1 MVFEHSRAGGDV
13 CFRWFGFW
21 GRVMFTLSNVQVVR
35 GGRSILSIESL
46 NIPTTELT
54 VVLGHNGSGKSTLVS
69 LISGQQAP
77 DRGDVLLNQ
86 QPIAELSARALAKAV
101 AFLPQKLPTS
111 AGLTVRELVRL
122 GRFPWRGPFGRW
134 QNQDE
139 VIIDQAIA
147 QTGVTEF
154 AYTLADEL
162 SGGERQRA
170 WVAMLLAQQSPVLIL
185 DEPTSALDV
194 QHQYQLMALLAQL
207 NQTQG
212 CGIIV
217 ILHDLNLALRYATH
231 IVALKQGKVDFEG
244 DASLLADEARLSAL
258 YQTPIQ
264 LLDHP
269 MSNSDSHTHKVAIVC
284 A

>member
-1 MVFEHSRAGGDV
+1 
-13 CFRWFGFW
+13 
-21 GRVMFTLSNVQVVR
+21 MFTLSDIQMVR
-35 GGRSILSIESL
+35 GGRTILAIESL
-46 NIPTTELT
+46 SIPTTELT

-69 LISGQQAP
+69 LLSGQQMP
-77 DRGDVLLNQ
+77 DTGNILLNGQ
-86 QPIAELSARALAKAV
+86 SLAQHSAKSLAKAV

-111 AGLTVRELVRL
+111 EGLTVRELVRL
-122 GRFPWRGPFGRW
+122 GRFPWRGALGRW
-134 QNQDE
+134 KSDDE
-139 VIIDQAIA
+139 HAIDQAMEK
-147 QTGVTEF
+147 TGVTAF
-154 AYTLADEL
+154 ANTLADEL

-194 QHQYQLMALLAQL
+194 HHQYQLMSLLAEL

-217 ILHDLNLALRYATH
+217 ILHDLNLALRYASH
-231 IVALKQGKVDFEG
+231 IVALKGGNVAFDGPIE
-244 DASLLADEARLSAL
+244 LMLDEQRLSEL
-258 YQTPIQ
+258 YHSPIQ

-269 MSNSDSHTHKVAIVC
+269 HPSSDSKTNKVAIVC

>member
-1 MVFEHSRAGGDV
+1 MYHLQGVE
-13 CFRWFGFW
+13 
-21 GRVMFTLSNVQVVR
+21 MVR
-35 GGRSILSIESL
+35 GGRTILSVDSL
-46 NIPTTELT
+46 NIPTNELT

-69 LISGQQAP
+69 LLSGQQTP
-77 DRGDVLLNQ
+77 DKGRVELNGQ
-86 QPIAELSARALAKAV
+86 SLSSLAAKELAKFV

-122 GRFPWRGPFGRW
+122 GRFPWRGALGRW
-134 QNQDE
+134 KAEDE
-139 VIIDQAIA
+139 TIIDESIA
-147 QTGVTEF
+147 KTGVTDF
-154 AYTLADEL
+154 ANTLADEL

-194 QHQYQLMALLAQL
+194 HHQYQLMALLAEL

-231 IVALKQGKVDFEG
+231 IVALKQGRIAFEG
-244 DASLLADEARLSAL
+244 AAELLLDEQRLSDL
-258 YQTPIQ
+258 YHSPIK
-264 LLDHP
+264 LIEHP
-269 MSNSDSHTHKVAIVC
+269 QPAAESKTNKVAIVC